1 MNTSLPVI
9 GHYGLRVLYMYV
21 IHFQT
26 LYFTL
31 CDFTLSLHYTLCHRL
46 EDDSGRL
53 CLPST
58 EKSLHVTPPYY
69 YHTQIWLHG
78 LFFLSTNLHFIFW
91 IIYLFF
97 SWVGL
102 LQLAHLTRVCYRQSF
117 RFRRLHHKHSPL
129 FITHPSMKTFDS
141 LYHTTH
147 FFQMFCQS
155 S

>member
-9 GHYGLRVLYMYV
+9 GHYGLRVLYMYMYV

-26 LYFTL
+26 LYFIL
-31 CDFTLSLHYTLCHRL
+31 CDFTLSLHYTLFHRL

-53 CLPST
+53 RLPST

-91 IIYLFF
+91 IIYLFG
-97 SWVGL
+97 SVL
-102 LQLAHLTRVCYRQSF
+102 SNSHILQEWPRV
-117 RFRRLHHKHSPL
+117 FRRLHHKHSPL
-129 FITHPSMKTFDS
+129 FITLTSMKTFDS